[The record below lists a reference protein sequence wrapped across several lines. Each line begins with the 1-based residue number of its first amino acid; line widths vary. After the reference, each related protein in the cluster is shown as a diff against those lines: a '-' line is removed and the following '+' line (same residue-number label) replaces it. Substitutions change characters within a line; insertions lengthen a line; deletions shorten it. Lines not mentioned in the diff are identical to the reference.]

1 MPLAR
6 AMSSATRRPPL
17 RPISRKCSF
26 EYRSLTALPP
36 LAPISWKNSAPYRAR
51 VVLPPLRP
59 ASRTL
64 MLPSSVEP
72 VWSALRRSAIRRLL
86 RFVSDRM
93 SSGLASESK
102 LRTRDQRRLEWRA
115 DASASAQRCDRD
127 RGPDHRRRPHRT
139 RAPRRGFRPVD
150 PRPARRGRA
159 RHPDRT
165 VPVQPGLD
173 LGLPCRP
180 PARDGPV
187 GADRDRRRRHGA
199 DRGWG
204 AGGAPDPGPTV
215 LSGLTGSAGGSGCYD
230 LGVVRSGPPSS
241 RGLGRHPF
249 KVEIRGSNPLG
260 GTKLMCR

>member
-86 RFVSDRM
+86 RFVCDRLSSD
-93 SSGLASESK
+93 LASESK
-102 LRTRDQRRLEWRA
+102 LRTRDWRRLEWRA

-139 RAPRRGFRPVD
+139 RASRRGFGPVD
-150 PRPARRGRA
+150 PRPAGRGCARNSHRA
-159 RHPDRT
+159 
-165 VPVQPGLD
+165 VPLQPGLD
-173 LGLPCRP
+173 LGL
-180 PARDGPV
+180 ARRTTSRDWPV
-187 GADRDRRRRHGA
+187 DADRDR
-199 DRGWG
+199 DRKS
-204 AGGAPDPGPTV
+204 TR
-215 LSGLTGSAGGSGCYD
+215 LH
-230 LGVVRSGPPSS
+230 SS
-241 RGLGRHPF
+241 HL
-249 KVEIRGSNPLG
+249 VISYAV
-260 GTKLMCR
+260 